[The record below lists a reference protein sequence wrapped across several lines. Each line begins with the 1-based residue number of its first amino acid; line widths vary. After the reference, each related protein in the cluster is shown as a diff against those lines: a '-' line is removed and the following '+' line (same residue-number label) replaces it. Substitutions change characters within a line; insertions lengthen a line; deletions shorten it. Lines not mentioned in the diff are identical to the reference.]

1 MLDKSKQ
8 AEEKSGYQDQIK
20 AYEVQSASPTFV
32 NECIKAKGAKE
43 TRNWIDAKNYT
54 CPNWLDFTLL
64 NLLRDYWKGVAER
77 EDWGEEVM
85 SHHEAKDLLFLQ
97 THFN

>member
-43 TRNWIDAKNYT
+43 TRN
-54 CPNWLDFTLL
+54 
-64 NLLRDYWKGVAER
+64 
-77 EDWGEEVM
+77 
-85 SHHEAKDLLFLQ
+85 
-97 THFN
+97 